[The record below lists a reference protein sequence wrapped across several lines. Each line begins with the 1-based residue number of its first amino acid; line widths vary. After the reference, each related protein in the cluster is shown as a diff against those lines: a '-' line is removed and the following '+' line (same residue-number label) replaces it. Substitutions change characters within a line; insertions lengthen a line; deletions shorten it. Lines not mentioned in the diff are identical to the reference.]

1 MKKLLTIGLLTATF
15 ATAMNAQ
22 PKLAS
27 DNIDEVLKAMT
38 LEEKAKLLVGGANN
52 FFGANAVVGGEAD
65 LVAGAAGT
73 SPAIPRLGIPATV
86 LTDGPA
92 GVRINP
98 TRKGTDKTYYAT
110 AFPIGSCLASTWNT
124 ELVSKVGEAIGN
136 ETKEYRCDVILGP
149 GMNLHRNPLCGRNFE
164 YYSEDPLLTG
174 KIAAAYIQGVQSQ
187 GAGVSAKHFA
197 VNSQETDRTA
207 VDERVSQRAAREL
220 YLRGFEIA
228 VRESDPWTIMASY
241 NQVNGQYSMGNH
253 DLLTKILRE
262 DWGYKGIVMT
272 DWIGIREG
280 LETISEVH
288 AGNDL
293 MEPGQP
299 AQVEEIIKGVKE
311 GKLDIADVDRNVRRM
326 LEYIVKTPSFRQYP
340 ASNNPDFKAH
350 AAITRQSAA
359 EGIVLLKNNGALPF
373 RTEGNHNSQFS
384 ARACSLSSERTL
396 NSQLIKTVALFGE
409 NSYDFLSGGTG
420 SGCVHPPYVVD
431 MLQGLE
437 NAGIKSSATL
447 TDIYRKYI
455 DYARIKFQAERHP
468 AKWFQTEMMGQQKY
482 PEISLSPIAINKE
495 VQAADAA
502 IITIGRQAGEG
513 IDRDIDT
520 EFNLI
525 PEERALIT
533 DVCNAFHAA
542 GKPVIV
548 IINSGSVIETA
559 SWSSYP
565 DAILCAWQPGMEGG
579 NSIADLLTGKVNP
592 SGKLTMTWPIAATD
606 HASTKNFP
614 GNIDD
619 YTFQMMVGNKMPVP
633 GHAYTNHEEDI
644 YVGYRFFD
652 TFNKEVAYPFGFGLS
667 YTTFAF
673 SKPVVKLSTLRSA
686 LPLGSSKNS
695 QLSTLNSQL
704 STLNSQLST
713 VQVSITVKNT
723 GAVSGKEVAQVY
735 VQAPKGRL
743 EKPVQELKAFAKT
756 RELQP
761 GESQT
766 LTMTIPVRDLAS
778 FDEAGSQWIT
788 EAGTYTFRIGNNSRN
803 IAATAQLKIAEY
815 TEKTTNALAP
825 QQPLKLL
832 KQ

>member
-1 MKKLLTIGLLTATF
+1 MTT
-15 ATAMNAQ
+15 NAQ
-22 PKLAS
+22 PQLRA

-52 FFGANAVVGGEAD
+52 FFGTGAVVGGEAD

-92 GVRINP
+92 GVRIDP

-124 ELVSKVGEAIGN
+124 ELVGQVGQAIGN

-174 KIAAAYIQGVQSQ
+174 KIAAAYINGVQSQ

-197 VNSQETDRTA
+197 VNSQETDRTS
-207 VDERVSQRAAREL
+207 VDERLSQRAAREI

-228 VRESDPWTIMASY
+228 VRESNPWTIMASY
-241 NQVNGQYSMGNH
+241 NKINGEFSMGNH
-253 DLLTKILRE
+253 DLLTKILRD

-272 DWIGIREG
+272 DWIGIRKG
-280 LETISEVH
+280 LETTAEVH

-299 AQVEEIIKGVKE
+299 AQVEEIIKGVKD
-311 GKLDIADVDRNVRRM
+311 GKLSIADVDRNVRRM
-326 LEYIVKTPSFRQYP
+326 LEYIVKTPSFHKYP

-350 AAITRQSAA
+350 AAITRQSAN
-359 EGIVLLKNNGALPF
+359 EGIVLLKNNGTLPWNAK
-373 RTEGNHNSQFS
+373 RMVNGQWSMVNE
-384 ARACSLSSERTL
+384 
-396 NSQLIKTVALFGE
+396 IKTVALFGE

-437 NAGIKSSATL
+437 NAGIKSSAQL

-455 DYARIKFQAERHP
+455 AYARVKFQAERHP

-482 PEISLSPIAINKE
+482 PEISISPIAIEKE
-495 VQAADAA
+495 VSTADAA

-513 IDRDIDT
+513 IDRDIET

-525 PEERALIT
+525 PEELSLIK
-533 DVCNAFHAA
+533 DVCNAFHQA
-542 GKPVIV
+542 GKPVVV

-592 SGKLTMTWPIAATD
+592 SGKLTMTWPLAATD
-606 HASTKNFP
+606 HPSTKGYP
-614 GNIDD
+614 GTMDF
-619 YTFQMMVGNKMPVP
+619 YTYEVTRGYTGQVQGYD
-633 GHAYTNHEEDI
+633 YTNHEEDI
-644 YVGYRFFD
+644 YVGYRYFD
-652 TFNKEVAYPFGFGLS
+652 TFQRNVAYPFGFGLS
-667 YTTFAF
+667 YTTFEYA
-673 SKPVVKLSTLRSA
+673 KPVVKA
-686 LPLGSSKNS
+686 KGKDA
-695 QLSTLNSQL
+695 
-704 STLNSQLST
+704 
-713 VQVSITVKNT
+713 VEVSITVKNS
-723 GAVSGKEVAQVY
+723 GSVAGKEVAQVY

-743 EKPVQELKAFAKT
+743 EKPAQELKAFAKT

-761 GESQT
+761 GESQV

-778 FDEAGSQWIT
+778 FDEANSQWLT
-788 EAGTYTFRIGNNSRN
+788 EAGTYTFRIGASSRD
-803 IAATAQLKIAEY
+803 IKATVSLPLKEY
-815 TEKTTNALAP
+815 TEKTSNALAP
-825 QQPLKLL
+825 QQKLRL
-832 KQ
+832 LTQ

>member
-1 MKKLLTIGLLTATF
+1 M
-15 ATAMNAQ
+15 
-22 PKLAS
+22 
-27 DNIDEVLKAMT
+27 
-38 LEEKAKLLVGGANN
+38 
-52 FFGANAVVGGEAD
+52 
-65 LVAGAAGT
+65 
-73 SPAIPRLGIPATV
+73 

-92 GVRINP
+92 GVRIDP

-124 ELVSKVGEAIGN
+124 ELVNKVGQAIGN

-197 VNSQETDRTA
+197 INSQETDRTA

-228 VRESDPWTIMASY
+228 VRESNPWTVMSSY
-241 NQVNGQYSMGNH
+241 NQINGQYSMGNR

-262 DWGYKGIVMT
+262 DWGFKGIVMT

-280 LETISEVH
+280 LPTITEVQ

-299 AQVEEIIKGVKE
+299 AQVNEIIEGVKS

-326 LEYIVKTPSFRQYP
+326 LEYIVKTPSFLKYP
-340 ASNNPDFKAH
+340 ASNNPDFVAH
-350 AAITRQSAA
+350 AAITRQSAN
-359 EGIVLLKNNGALPF
+359 EGIVLLKNNGTLPWKK
-373 RTEGNHNSQFS
+373 GS
-384 ARACSLSSERTL
+384 
-396 NSQLIKTVALFGE
+396 IKTVALFGE

-431 MLQGLE
+431 MLEGLK
-437 NAGIKSSATL
+437 NAGIKSSETL

-455 DYARIKFQAERHP
+455 AFAKVKFQAERHP
-468 AKWFQTEMMGQQKY
+468 AKWYQNEYFGQQKY
-482 PEISLSPIAINKE
+482 PEIGLDPICINKE
-495 VQAADAA
+495 VNGADAA

-513 IDRDIDT
+513 VDRDINT
-520 EFNLI
+520 EFNLNA
-525 PEERALIT
+525 EERALIT

-559 SWSSYP
+559 SWSGYP

-592 SGKLTMTWPIAATD
+592 SGKLTMTWPVAATD

-614 GNIDD
+614 GQIDD
-619 YTFQMMVGNKMPVP
+619 YSLQMMIGNKTPIP

-644 YVGYRFFD
+644 YVGYRYFD
-652 TFNKEVAYPFGFGLS
+652 TFGRDVAYPFGFGLS

-673 SKPVVKLSTLRSA
+673 SKPVVKTKGKDA
-686 LPLGSSKNS
+686 
-695 QLSTLNSQL
+695 
-704 STLNSQLST
+704 
-713 VQVSITVKNT
+713 VEVSITVKNT
-723 GAVSGKEVAQVY
+723 GSVSGKEVAQVY
-735 VQAPKGRL
+735 VKAPKGNL
-743 EKPVQELKAFAKT
+743 EKPAQELKAFAKS

-761 GESQT
+761 GESEV
-766 LTMTIPVRDLAS
+766 LTMTIPVRMLAS
-778 FDEAGSQWIT
+778 FDEANSQWLT
-788 EAGTYTFRIGNNSRN
+788 EAGTYTFCIGNSSRN
-803 IAATAQLKIAEY
+803 IAATATLKLGQY

-825 QQPLKLL
+825 QHKLNLL

>member
-1 MKKLLTIGLLTATF
+1 MKKVLMTALA
-15 ATAMNAQ
+15 ATTCMVTMTAQ
-22 PKLAS
+22 PKLSAT
-27 DNIDEVLKAMT
+27 NIDEVIKAMT

-52 FFGANAVVGGEAD
+52 FFGDQAVVGGEAD

-92 GVRINP
+92 GVRIDP

-124 ELVSKVGEAIGN
+124 ELVGKVGEAIGN

-174 KIAAAYIQGVQSQ
+174 KIAAAYINGVQSQ

-207 VDERVSQRAAREL
+207 VDEQVSQRAAREI

-241 NQVNGQYSMGNH
+241 NQINGQYSMGNR
-253 DLLTKILRE
+253 DLLTSILRD
-262 DWGYKGIVMT
+262 DWGFKGIVMT
-272 DWIGIREG
+272 DWIGIRQG
-280 LETISEVH
+280 LETITEVQ

-299 AQVEEIIKGVKE
+299 AQVKEIVEGVKS
-311 GKLDIADVDRNVRRM
+311 GKLDIADVDRNVCRM
-326 LEYIVKTPSFRQYP
+326 LEYIVKTPSFKQYP

-359 EGIVLLKNNGALPF
+359 EGIVLLKNNGSLPWS
-373 RTEGNHNSQFS
+373 TQK
-384 ARACSLSSERTL
+384 
-396 NSQLIKTVALFGE
+396 IKTVALFGE

-437 NAGIKSSATL
+437 NAGIKSSKTL

-455 DYARIKFQAERHP
+455 DYARVKFQAERHP

-482 PEISLSPIAINKE
+482 PEIGLAPIAINKE
-495 VQAADAA
+495 VEAADAA

-542 GKPVIV
+542 GKPVVV

-559 SWSSYP
+559 SWSGYP

-579 NSIADLLTGKVNP
+579 NSVADLLTGKVNP

-606 HASTKNFP
+606 HHSTRNFP
-614 GNIDD
+614 GSIDD
-619 YTFQMMVGNKMPVP
+619 YSFQMMVGNKMPIP
-633 GHAYTNHEEDI
+633 GHAYTKHEEDI
-644 YVGYRFFD
+644 YVGYRYFD
-652 TFNKEVAYPFGFGLS
+652 TFNKEVAYPFGYGLS
-667 YTTFAF
+667 YTTFAY
-673 SKPVVKLSTLRSA
+673 SKPIVKVNGDLVA
-686 LPLGSSKNS
+686 V
-695 QLSTLNSQL
+695 
-704 STLNSQLST
+704 T
-713 VQVSITVKNT
+713 VTVKNT
-723 GAVSGKEVAQVY
+723 GAVAGKEVAQVY
-735 VQAPKGRL
+735 VTAPKGSI
-743 EKPVQELKAFAKT
+743 EKPAQELKAFAKT

-761 GESQT
+761 GEQQV
-766 LTMTIPVRDLAS
+766 LTMQIPVRMLAS
-778 FDEAGSQWIT
+778 FDEVGSQWLT
-788 EAGTYTFRIGNNSRN
+788 EAGQYTFKIGASSRD
-803 IAATAQLKIAEY
+803 IRCTATAKVGQY

-825 QQPLKLL
+825 KVKLNLL

>member
-1 MKKLLTIGLLTATF
+1 MTT
-15 ATAMNAQ
+15 NAQ
-22 PKLAS
+22 PQLRA

-52 FFGANAVVGGEAD
+52 FFGTGAVVGGEAD

-92 GVRINP
+92 GVRIDP

-124 ELVSKVGEAIGN
+124 DLVTKVGEAIGN

-228 VRESDPWTIMASY
+228 VRESAPWTIMASY

-253 DLLTKILRE
+253 DLLTKIMRD

-272 DWIGIREG
+272 DWIGIRQG
-280 LETISEVH
+280 LPTISEVH

-293 MEPGQP
+293 LEPGQP
-299 AQVEEIIKGVKE
+299 AQIEEIIKGVKE
-311 GKLDIADVDRNVRRM
+311 GKLNVADVDRNVRRM
-326 LEYIVKTPSFRQYP
+326 LEYIVKTPSFHKYP
-340 ASNNPDFKAH
+340 ASNAPDFKAH

-359 EGIVLLKNNGALPF
+359 EGIVLLKNNGTLPWN
-373 RTEGNHNSQFS
+373 TVNK
-384 ARACSLSSERTL
+384 
-396 NSQLIKTVALFGE
+396 IKTVALFGE

-431 MLQGLE
+431 MLQGLK
-437 NAGIKSSATL
+437 NAGIQSSATL
-447 TDIYRKYI
+447 TDIYQKYI
-455 DYARIKFQAERHP
+455 AYARVKFQAERHP

-482 PEISLSPIAINKE
+482 PEISLSPIAVNKE
-495 VQAADAA
+495 VEGADAA

-513 IDRDIDT
+513 IDRDIET

-525 PEERALIT
+525 PEELALIK

-542 GKPVIV
+542 GKPVVV
-548 IINSGSVIETA
+548 ILNSGSVVETA
-559 SWSSYP
+559 SWSQYP

-579 NSIADLLTGKVNP
+579 NSVADLLTGKVNP

-606 HASTKNFP
+606 HPSTKNFP
-614 GNIDD
+614 GYLDAYSED
-619 YTFQMMVGNKMPVP
+619 MMRSYSGSVA
-633 GHAYTNHEEDI
+633 GHDYTNHEEDI
-644 YVGYRFFD
+644 YVGYRYFD
-652 TFNKEVAYPFGFGLS
+652 TFGRNVAYPFGFGLS
-667 YTTFAF
+667 YTTFQL
-673 SKPVVKLSTLRSA
+673 SKPVVKA
-686 LPLGSSKNS
+686 KGKDA
-695 QLSTLNSQL
+695 
-704 STLNSQLST
+704 
-713 VQVSITVKNT
+713 VEVSITVRNT
-723 GAVSGKEVAQVY
+723 GSVAGKEVAQVY
-735 VQAPKGRL
+735 VQAPQGRL
-743 EKPVQELKAFAKT
+743 EKPAQELKAFAKT

-766 LTMTIPVRDLAS
+766 LTMTIPVRMLAS
-778 FDEAGSQWIT
+778 FDEAGSQWLT
-788 EAGTYTFRIGNNSRN
+788 EAGTYTFRIGTSSRD
-803 IAATAQLKIAEY
+803 IAATAQLKLAEY
-815 TEKTTNALAP
+815 TEKTSQALAP
-825 QQPLKLL
+825 QQKLNLL

>member
-1 MKKLLTIGLLTATF
+1 MKHKTIIACLAAGMLAT
-15 ATAMNAQ
+15 TTTMAQ
-22 PKLAS
+22 QAPQLRA
-27 DNIDEVLKAMT
+27 DNIDEVMKAMT
-38 LEEKAKLLVGGANN
+38 LEEKARLLVGGASN
-52 FFGANAVVGGEAD
+52 FFGTGAVVGGEAD

-92 GVRINP
+92 GVRIDP

-124 ELVSKVGEAIGN
+124 DLVAKVGEAIGN

-174 KIAAAYIQGVQSQ
+174 KIAAAYINGVQSQ

-197 VNSQETDRTA
+197 VNSQETDRTS
-207 VDERVSQRAAREL
+207 VDERVSQRAAREI

-228 VRESDPWTIMASY
+228 VRESNPWTIMASY
-241 NQVNGQYSMGNH
+241 NKINGEFSMGNH
-253 DLLTKILRE
+253 DLLTKILRD

-280 LETISEVH
+280 LPTISEVH

-299 AQVEEIIKGVKE
+299 AQVEEIIKGVKD

-326 LEYIVKTPSFRQYP
+326 LEYIVKTPSFLKYP

-359 EGIVLLKNNGALPF
+359 EGIVMLKNNGALPWKD
-373 RTEGNHNSQFS
+373 G
-384 ARACSLSSERTL
+384 A
-396 NSQLIKTVALFGE
+396 IKTVALFGE

-431 MLQGLE
+431 MLEGLK
-437 NAGIKSSATL
+437 NAGIQSSATL

-455 DYARIKFQAERHP
+455 AYARVKFQAERHP

-482 PEISLSPIAINKE
+482 PEIGLSPIAIQKE
-495 VQAADAA
+495 VTGSDAA

-513 IDRDIDT
+513 IDRDIAT

-525 PEERALIT
+525 PEELSLIK
-533 DVCNAFHAA
+533 DVCNAFHQA
-542 GKPVIV
+542 GKPVVV

-579 NSIADLLTGKVNP
+579 NSVADLLTGKVNP
-592 SGKLTMTWPIAATD
+592 SGKLTMTWPLAATD
-606 HASTKNFP
+606 HPSTKGYP
-614 GNIDD
+614 GTMDF
-619 YTFQMMVGNKMPVP
+619 YTYEVTRGYTGQVEGYD
-633 GHAYTNHEEDI
+633 YTNHEEDI

-652 TFNKEVAYPFGFGLS
+652 TFQRNVAYPFGFGLS
-667 YTTFAF
+667 YTTFEY
-673 SKPVVKLSTLRSA
+673 SKPVVKLNGDKVNVSINV
-686 LPLGSSKNS
+686 KNS
-695 QLSTLNSQL
+695 GSM
-704 STLNSQLST
+704 
-713 VQVSITVKNT
+713 
-723 GAVSGKEVAQVY
+723 SGKEVAQVY
-735 VQAPKGRL
+735 IAAPAGKL
-743 EKPVQELKAFAKT
+743 EKPAKELKAFAKT
-756 RELQP
+756 RELKP

-766 LTMTIPVRDLAS
+766 LNMTIAVRDLAS
-778 FDEAGSQWIT
+778 FDEAGSQWLA
-788 EAGTYTFRIGNNSRN
+788 EAGTYNVMIGANVADIR
-803 IAATAQLKIAEY
+803 ATTQFKLAKEY
-815 TEKTTNALAP
+815 TEKTSNALKP
-825 QQPLKLL
+825 QQKLNLL

>member
-1 MKKLLTIGLLTATF
+1 MSSVSSHNLHVITQIKGINNMKRLLTTCLLATTF
-15 ATAMNAQ
+15 AMTTNAQ
-22 PKLAS
+22 PQLRA
-27 DNIDEVLKAMT
+27 DNIDEVIKAMT

-52 FFGANAVVGGEAD
+52 FFSDNAVVGGEAD

-92 GVRINP
+92 GVRIDP

-124 ELVSKVGEAIGN
+124 ELVNKVGQAIGN

-197 VNSQETDRTA
+197 INSQETDRTA

-228 VRESDPWTIMASY
+228 VRESNPWTVMSSY
-241 NQVNGQYSMGNH
+241 NQINGQYSMGNR

-262 DWGYKGIVMT
+262 DWGFKGIVMT

-280 LETISEVH
+280 LPTITEVQ

-299 AQVEEIIKGVKE
+299 AQVNEIIEGVKS

-326 LEYIVKTPSFRQYP
+326 LEYIVKTPSFKKYP
-340 ASNNPDFKAH
+340 ATNNPDFVAH
-350 AAITRQSAA
+350 AAITRQSAN
-359 EGIVLLKNNGALPF
+359 EGIVLLKNNGTLPWKN
-373 RTEGNHNSQFS
+373 GN
-384 ARACSLSSERTL
+384 
-396 NSQLIKTVALFGE
+396 IKTVALFGE

-431 MLQGLE
+431 MLEGLK
-437 NAGIKSSATL
+437 NAGIKSSETL

-455 DYARIKFQAERHP
+455 EFARVKFQAERHP
-468 AKWFQTEMMGQQKY
+468 AKWYQNEYFGQQKY
-482 PEISLSPIAINKE
+482 PEIGLDPICVNKE
-495 VQAADAA
+495 VNGADAA

-513 IDRDIDT
+513 VDRDINT
-520 EFNLI
+520 EFNLNA
-525 PEERALIT
+525 EERALIT
-533 DVCNAFHAA
+533 NVCNAFHAA

-559 SWSSYP
+559 SWSGYP

-614 GNIDD
+614 GQIDD
-619 YTFQMMVGNKMPVP
+619 YSLQQMIGNKTPIP

-644 YVGYRFFD
+644 YVGYRYFD
-652 TFNKEVAYPFGFGLS
+652 TFGRDVAYPFGFGLS

-673 SKPVVKLSTLRSA
+673 SKPVVKA
-686 LPLGSSKNS
+686 KGKDA
-695 QLSTLNSQL
+695 
-704 STLNSQLST
+704 
-713 VQVSITVKNT
+713 VEVSITVKNT
-723 GAVSGKEVAQVY
+723 GSVSGKEVAQVY
-735 VQAPKGRL
+735 VKAPKGNL
-743 EKPVQELKAFAKT
+743 EKPAQELKAFAKS
-756 RELQP
+756 RELKP
-761 GESQT
+761 GESEV
-766 LTMTIPVRDLAS
+766 LTMTIPVRMLAS
-778 FDEAGSQWIT
+778 FDEANSQWLT
-788 EAGTYTFRIGNNSRN
+788 EAGTYTFCIGNSSRN
-803 IAATAQLKIAEY
+803 IAATATLKLGEY

-825 QQPLKLL
+825 QHKLNLL

>member
-1 MKKLLTIGLLTATF
+1 MKHKTIIACLAAGMLATK
-15 ATAMNAQ
+15 TMAQ
-22 PKLAS
+22 QAPQLRA
-27 DNIDEVLKAMT
+27 DNIDEVMKAMT

-52 FFGANAVVGGEAD
+52 FFSANAVVGGEAD

-92 GVRINP
+92 GVRIDP

-124 ELVSKVGEAIGN
+124 ELVNKVGQAIGN

-197 VNSQETDRTA
+197 VNSQETDRTS
-207 VDERVSQRAAREL
+207 VDERLSQRAAREI

-241 NQVNGQYSMGNH
+241 NKINGQFSMGNH

-280 LETISEVH
+280 LPTITEVQ

-299 AQVEEIIKGVKE
+299 AQVQEIIEGVKS
-311 GKLDIADVDRNVRRM
+311 GKLNIADVDRNVRRM
-326 LEYIVKTPSFRQYP
+326 LEYIVKTPSFHKYP

-359 EGIVLLKNNGALPF
+359 EGIVLLKNNGTLPWK
-373 RTEGNHNSQFS
+373 GG
-384 ARACSLSSERTL
+384 
-396 NSQLIKTVALFGE
+396 IKTVALFGE

-437 NAGIKSSATL
+437 NAGISSSAKL
-447 TDIYRKYI
+447 TEIYRKYVEF
-455 DYARIKFQAERHP
+455 AKVKFQAERHP
-468 AKWFQTEMMGQQKY
+468 AKWYQMEMFGQQKY
-482 PEISLSPIAINKE
+482 PEIAISPIAINNE
-495 VQAADAA
+495 VDAADAA
-502 IITIGRQAGEG
+502 IVTIGRQAGEG
-513 IDRDIDT
+513 VDRDIDT

-525 PEERALIT
+525 PEEKNLII

-548 IINSGSVIETA
+548 IINSGSVIETV
-559 SWSSYP
+559 SWSAYP

-579 NSIADLLTGKVNP
+579 NSIADLLTGKVCP

-614 GNIDD
+614 GQIDD
-619 YTFQMMVGNKMPVP
+619 YTFRMMAGNKTPIP

-644 YVGYRFFD
+644 YVGYRYFD
-652 TFNKEVAYPFGFGLS
+652 TFGKNVAYPFGFGLS
-667 YTTFAF
+667 YTTFEY
-673 SKPVVKLSTLRSA
+673 SKPVVKLN
-686 LPLGSSKNS
+686 GDKVN
-695 QLSTLNSQL
+695 
-704 STLNSQLST
+704 
-713 VQVSITVKNT
+713 VSINVKNT
-723 GAVSGKEVAQVY
+723 GSVSGKEVAQVY
-735 VQAPKGRL
+735 INAPAGRL
-743 EKPVQELKAFAKT
+743 EKPTKELKAFAKT
-756 RELQP
+756 RELKP

-766 LTMTIPVRDLAS
+766 LNMVINVRELAS
-778 FDEAGSQWIT
+778 FDEAGSQWLAD
-788 EAGTYTFRIGNNSRN
+788 AGTYNVLIGTNVADIR
-803 IAATAQLKIAEY
+803 ATTQFKLAKEY
-815 TEKTTNALAP
+815 TEKTTNALQP
-825 QQPLKLL
+825 QQKLNLL

>member
-1 MKKLLTIGLLTATF
+1 MLKPRKILLAGLTALLTTT
-15 ATAMNAQ
+15 MNAQ
-22 PKLAS
+22 TPKLRA

-52 FFGANAVVGGEAD
+52 FFGAGAVVGGEAD

-92 GVRINP
+92 GVRIDP

-124 ELVSKVGEAIGN
+124 ELVGKVGEAIGN

-174 KIAAAYIQGVQSQ
+174 KIAAAYINGVQSQ

-197 VNSQETDRTA
+197 INSQETDRTS
-207 VDERVSQRAAREL
+207 VDERLSQRAAREL
-220 YLRGFEIA
+220 YLKGFEIA
-228 VRESDPWTIMASY
+228 VRESNPWTIMASY
-241 NQVNGQYSMGNH
+241 NKINGQFSMGNH
-253 DLLTKILRE
+253 DLLTKILRD

-272 DWIGIREG
+272 DWIGIRQG
-280 LETISEVH
+280 LPTITEVQ

-299 AQVEEIIKGVKE
+299 AQVKEIIEGVKS

-326 LEYIVKTPSFRQYP
+326 LEYIVKTPSFHQYP

-359 EGIVLLKNNGALPF
+359 EGIVLLKNNGTLPWKSG
-373 RTEGNHNSQFS
+373 T
-384 ARACSLSSERTL
+384 
-396 NSQLIKTVALFGE
+396 IKTVALFGE
-409 NSYDFLSGGTG
+409 NSYDFFSGGTG

-431 MLQGLE
+431 MLEGLK
-437 NAGIKSSATL
+437 NVGITSSPTL
-447 TDIYRKYI
+447 TNIYRKYI
-455 DYARIKFQAERHP
+455 EYAKVKFQAERHP
-468 AKWFQTEMMGQQKY
+468 AKWYQQEAFGQQKY
-482 PEISLSPIAINKE
+482 PEIAISPICIENE
-495 VQAADAA
+495 VRTADAA

-513 IDRDIDT
+513 VDRDIDT
-520 EFNLI
+520 EFNLV

-559 SWSSYP
+559 SWDGYP
-565 DAILCAWQPGMEGG
+565 DAVLCAWQPGMEGG
-579 NSIADLLTGKVNP
+579 NSIADLLMGKVSP

-614 GNIDD
+614 GNMDD
-619 YTFQMMVGNKMPVP
+619 YTFKQMVGNNSPIP

-652 TFNKEVAYPFGFGLS
+652 TFQREVAYPFGFGLS
-667 YTTFAF
+667 YTTFEF
-673 SKPVVKLSTLRSA
+673 SKPAVKVN
-686 LPLGSSKNS
+686 GDNI
-695 QLSTLNSQL
+695 
-704 STLNSQLST
+704 T
-713 VQVSITVKNT
+713 VNITVKNT
-723 GAVSGKEVAQVY
+723 GKVSGKEVAQVY
-735 VQAPKGRL
+735 VTAPKGKL
-743 EKPVQELKAFAKT
+743 EKPAQELKGFAKT
-756 RELQP
+756 RELKP

-766 LTMTIPVRDLAS
+766 LTITIAHRDLAS
-778 FDEAGSQWIT
+778 FDEAGSQWLA
-788 EAGTYTFRIGNNSRN
+788 EAGTYTFRIGSSSRD
-803 IAATAQLKIAEY
+803 IHQTATAKLKEY

-825 QQPLKLL
+825 QQPLRLL

>member
-1 MKKLLTIGLLTATF
+1 MMKRLISTVLVAT
-15 ATAMNAQ
+15 TCMMTMNAQ
-22 PKLAS
+22 PKLSAT
-27 DNIDEVLKAMT
+27 NIDEVMKAMT

-52 FFGANAVVGGEAD
+52 FFGDQAVVGGEAD

-92 GVRINP
+92 GVRIDP

-124 ELVSKVGEAIGN
+124 DLVGKVGEAIGN

-174 KIAAAYIQGVQSQ
+174 KIAAAYINGVQSQ

-197 VNSQETDRTA
+197 VNSQETDRTS
-207 VDERVSQRAAREL
+207 VDERLSQRAAREL

-241 NQVNGQYSMGNH
+241 NQVNGQYSMGNR
-253 DLLTKILRE
+253 DLLTSILRD

-272 DWIGIREG
+272 DWIGIRKG
-280 LETISEVH
+280 LETITEVQ

-299 AQVEEIIKGVKE
+299 AQVKEIIEGVKS
-311 GKLDIADVDRNVRRM
+311 GKLDMADVDRNVRCM
-326 LEYIVKTPSFRQYP
+326 LEYIVKTPSFKQYP
-340 ASNNPDFKAH
+340 ASNAPDFKAH

-359 EGIVLLKNNGALPF
+359 EGIVLLKNNGTLPWK
-373 RTEGNHNSQFS
+373 SQ
-384 ARACSLSSERTL
+384 
-396 NSQLIKTVALFGE
+396 QIKTVALFGE

-431 MLQGLE
+431 MLEGLK
-437 NAGIKSSATL
+437 NAGIKSSETL

-455 DYARIKFQAERHP
+455 DYARVKFQAERHP

-482 PEISLSPIAINKE
+482 PEISISPIAIDKE
-495 VQAADAA
+495 VSTADAA

-513 IDRDIDT
+513 IDRDIQT

-525 PEERALIT
+525 PEEHALII
-533 DVCNAFHAA
+533 DVCNAFHQA
-542 GKPVIV
+542 GKPVVV

-579 NSIADLLTGKVNP
+579 NSVADLLTGKVNP
-592 SGKLTMTWPIAATD
+592 SGKLTMTWPLAATD
-606 HASTKNFP
+606 HPSTKGYP
-614 GNIDD
+614 GTMDF
-619 YTFQMMVGNKMPVP
+619 YTYEVTRGYTGQVQGYD
-633 GHAYTNHEEDI
+633 YTNHDEDI

-652 TFNKEVAYPFGFGLS
+652 TFNKEVAYPFGYGLS
-667 YTTFAF
+667 YTTFEF
-673 SKPVVKLSTLRSA
+673 SKPAVKVNSDVVA
-686 LPLGSSKNS
+686 
-695 QLSTLNSQL
+695 
-704 STLNSQLST
+704 
-713 VQVSITVKNT
+713 VSVTVKNT
-723 GAVSGKEVAQVY
+723 GSVAGKEVAQVY
-735 VQAPKGRL
+735 VTAPKGQI
-743 EKPVQELKAFAKT
+743 EKPAQELKAFAKT
-756 RELQP
+756 RELKP

-766 LTMTIPVRDLAS
+766 LTMQIPVRMLAS
-778 FDEAGSQWIT
+778 FDEGGSQWLT
-788 EAGTYTFRIGNNSRN
+788 EGGDYLFKIGASSRD
-803 IAATAQLKIAEY
+803 IRCTATAKVGQY
-815 TEKTTNALAP
+815 TEKVSNALAP
-825 QQPLKLL
+825 KAKLNLL

>member
-1 MKKLLTIGLLTATF
+1 
-15 ATAMNAQ
+15 
-22 PKLAS
+22 
-27 DNIDEVLKAMT
+27 MT

-52 FFGANAVVGGEAD
+52 FFGDQAVVGGEAT

-92 GVRINP
+92 GVRIDP

-124 ELVSKVGEAIGN
+124 ELVGKVGEAIGN

-164 YYSEDPLLTG
+164 YYSEDPLVTG
-174 KIAAAYIQGVQSQ
+174 KIAAAYINGVQKEDV
-187 GAGVSAKHFA
+187 GVSAKHFA
-197 VNSQETDRTA
+197 VNSQETDRTS
-207 VDERVSQRAAREL
+207 VDERVSQRAAREI

-228 VRESDPWTIMASY
+228 VRESNPWTIMASY
-241 NQVNGQYSMGNH
+241 NQINGQYSMGNH
-253 DLLTKILRE
+253 DLLTKILRD
-262 DWGYKGIVMT
+262 DWGFKGIVMT
-272 DWIGIREG
+272 DWIGIRQG
-280 LETISEVH
+280 LTTISEVQ

-299 AQVEEIIKGVKE
+299 RQVNEIIEGVKS

-326 LEYIVKTPSFRQYP
+326 LEYIVKTPSFRNYP

-359 EGIVLLKNNGALPF
+359 EGIVLLKNNGCLPWK
-373 RTEGNHNSQFS
+373 ENS
-384 ARACSLSSERTL
+384 
-396 NSQLIKTVALFGE
+396 IKTVALFGE

-437 NAGIKSSATL
+437 NAGIKSSPVL

-455 DYARIKFQAERHP
+455 AYARVKFQAERHP
-468 AKWFQTEMMGQQKY
+468 SKWFQTEMMGQQKY
-482 PEISLSPIAINKE
+482 PEIGFSPIAINKE
-495 VQAADAA
+495 VRDADAA

-525 PEERALIT
+525 PEERSLIV
-533 DVCNAFHAA
+533 DVCNAFHQV

-559 SWSSYP
+559 SWSGYP

-579 NSIADLLTGKVNP
+579 NSIADLLTGKINP

-614 GNIDD
+614 GNIDF
-619 YTFQMMVGNKMPVP
+619 YTFKEMAASRRPIA
-633 GHAYTNHEEDI
+633 GHTYTNHDEDI
-644 YVGYRFFD
+644 YVGYRYFD
-652 TFNKEVAYPFGFGLS
+652 TFEKPVAYPFGYGLS
-667 YTTFAF
+667 YTTFDY
-673 SKPVVKLSTLRSA
+673 SKPVVKVN
-686 LPLGSSKNS
+686 GDVV
-695 QLSTLNSQL
+695 
-704 STLNSQLST
+704 T
-713 VQVSITVKNT
+713 VSVTVKNT
-723 GAVSGKEVAQVY
+723 GGVSGKEVAQVY
-735 VQAPKGRL
+735 VAAPKGQL

-761 GESQT
+761 GEQQV
-766 LTMTIPVRDLAS
+766 LTMQIPVRMLAS
-778 FDEAGSQWIT
+778 FDEAGSQWLT
-788 EAGTYTFRIGNNSRN
+788 EAGAYSFRIGASSRD
-803 IAATAQLKIAEY
+803 IRCTATAKLGQY
-815 TEKTTNALAP
+815 TEKVSNALAP
-825 QQPLKLL
+825 KVKLNLL